1 MVANR
6 LAQEL
11 SPYLLE
17 HKDNPV
23 DWYPWGLE
31 ALERARAED
40 KPILL
45 SIGYSA
51 CHWCHVMARESFED
65 ADTAA
70 LMNRFFVSIKVD
82 REERPD
88 LDQVY
93 MRAVQAMTGSGGWP
107 MTVFLTPDGTP
118 FYGGTYFPPTE
129 RHGTP
134 SFRRVLTSVAEAYG
148 LRKLEVRKTADQ
160 VRAFLQRP
168 VVDAGRSTAAL
179 TPAVLDDAYAQLAR
193 TYDSRHGGF
202 GGAPKFPQPM
212 LLDFLMRT
220 WLRHGEPETPS
231 PTLPAGGR
239 ETESPG
245 QGSLVSPAKDV
256 PSPLGRETESP
267 GRGSLVSPAKDVPS
281 PLGRGRGGAPGRA
294 PLEMV
299 THTLEAMAAGG
310 MYDQL
315 GGGFH
320 RYSVDAHWLV
330 PHFEKMLYDNAL
342 LTRAYVDAWLITGR
356 PAFRRVAEETIG
368 FVAREMTSPE
378 GGFFSSL
385 DADSEGEEGRFY
397 VWTPAELRAALGA
410 EDAERLARAYD
421 VTADGNFEGRNI
433 LHAVEPDAAE
443 VMAQVRPS
451 LLAARDR
458 RVRPNRDEKILAGWN
473 GLMLRA
479 LAEAG
484 RALERADWLD
494 LARRNARFLLAQLRA
509 DTRMLRSFKDGQARL
524 PGYLEDQAAVA
535 DGLLGLYQATLEP
548 EWLEAARPLIDV
560 MLTAFWDDGAGA
572 FFDTAVDHE
581 SLVVRPQDATDNAVP
596 SGTSLAVDVLVRGGR
611 LFDDERWTAIA
622 TRVFTKLAGVA
633 TRAPG
638 AFGRLLAALDQS
650 LAPPHE
656 LALVGIRSDP
666 ALGTLARLASRRYQ
680 PNLVVAQTTP
690 GEVPPVPWLRDRP
703 QLGGRATA
711 YYCEAF
717 VCQAP
722 TTDPATLERQ
732 LSRAT

>member
-1 MVANR
+1 MANR

-23 DWYPWGLE
+23 DWYPWGEE
-31 ALERARAED
+31 ALQRARAED

-129 RHGTP
+129 RHGMP

-148 LRKLEVRKTADQ
+148 LRKLEVRKTAEQ

-168 VVDAGRSTAAL
+168 IMDAATSTTAL
-179 TPAVLDDAYAQLAR
+179 TPTVLDDAHAQLAR

-220 WLRHGEPETPS
+220 WLRLTP
-231 PTLPAGGR
+231 T
-239 ETESPG
+239 
-245 QGSLVSPAKDV
+245 
-256 PSPLGRETESP
+256 
-267 GRGSLVSPAKDVPS
+267 
-281 PLGRGRGGAPGRA
+281 GAPPLPLPKGEGTSWELSLPEGEGTSGRA
-294 PLEMV
+294 TALEMV

-356 PAFRRVAEETIG
+356 PVFRRVVEETIG
-368 FVAREMTSPE
+368 LVTREMTSEE

-385 DADSEGEEGRFY
+385 DADSDGEEGRFY
-397 VWTPAELRAALGA
+397 VWTPAELQAVLGA
-410 EDAERLARAYD
+410 EDAERVARALD
-421 VTADGNFEGRNI
+421 VSADGNFEGRNI
-433 LHAVEPDAAE
+433 LHAVAPDAAE
-443 VMAQVRPS
+443 IMARVRPS
-451 LLAARDR
+451 LMAARER
-458 RVRPNRDEKILAGWN
+458 RVRPRRDEKILAGWN

-484 RALERADWLD
+484 RAMERADWLE
-494 LARRNARFLLAQLRA
+494 LARRNARFLLARLRA

-524 PGYLEDQAAVA
+524 PGYLEDQAAVV
-535 DGLLGLYQATLEP
+535 DGLLALYQATLEP
-548 EWLEAARPLIDV
+548 EWLEAARPLIDT
-560 MLTAFWDDGAGA
+560 MLTAFWDDATGA

-581 SLVVRPQDATDNAVP
+581 LLVVRPQDATDNAIP

-611 LFDDERWTAIA
+611 LFADERWTTIA

-650 LAPPHE
+650 LAPPRE
-656 LALVGIRSDP
+656 LALVGSRSDP

-680 PNLVVAQTTP
+680 PNLVVAQAAP
-690 GEVPPVPWLRDRP
+690 GEAPPVPWLRDRP
-703 QLGGRATA
+703 PLDGRATA
-711 YYCEAF
+711 YYCEGF

-722 TTDPATLERQ
+722 TADPATLQRQ
-732 LSRAT
+732 LSGAT